1 MAISSNVFLYEN
13 KPQNNL
19 ETLANYQASDSSGT
33 KCTTENAY
41 KLAPKW
47 AISPSTLREISLVS
61 SLFIVLT
68 GPFLFTAKKVYECS
82 SLLFDAEIERATE
95 CRDNLRQAFS
105 NPVNLM
111 TYLSFAALVSLAGVG
126 VYAGA
131 RMIFQDKTQEE
142 RFELLNTE
150 YSLMAKHLDET
161 YKTTRKD
168 EVQNLV
174 ELAEKLHRN
183 KDFIRANLIR
193 TVKLTEPQASYL
205 SAKISHTASLI
216 LSKERANSHP
226 LPDTKLTA
234 KSTAPFLPP
243 ATPVVEHVPA
253 NPPLP
258 QKDPRGA

>member
-1 MAISSNVFLYEN
+1 MAISSNIFLYEN
-13 KPQNNL
+13 KPQKNL
-19 ETLANYQASDSSGT
+19 ETLSNDLAKDSSGT

-68 GPFLFTAKKVYECS
+68 GPFLFTAKKVYECGS
-82 SLLFDAEIERATE
+82 FLFDTEIGKAEV
-95 CRDNLRQAFS
+95 CRDNLKQAFS

-111 TYLSFAALVSLAGVG
+111 TYLSFTALVSLAGVG

-161 YKTTRKD
+161 YKTTRK
-168 EVQNLV
+168 EEIQNVV
-174 ELAEKLHRN
+174 EIAEKLHRN

-193 TVKLTEPQASYL
+193 TLKLTEPQASYL
-205 SAKISHTASLI
+205 SAKTSHTASLI
-216 LSKERANSHP
+216 LSKERVKSPP
-226 LPDTKLTA
+226 LPLAQPVAKPTA
-234 KSTAPFLPP
+234 IPLPP
-243 ATPVVEHVPA
+243 ATPVAVPVPA
-253 NPPLP
+253 NPPFP
-258 QKDPRGA
+258 QKDSRGA